1 MSYHSQPL
9 YSLYIHW
16 PFCTTKC
23 HYCDFV
29 AFEQH
34 GDFQDRYHQAL
45 IKEISVFAE
54 NIPSENKKISTIFI
68 GGGTPSL
75 YPLNHYEELFATINK
90 HFDTSNLIEV
100 SMEAN
105 PADITEEQLDAWL
118 SFGVTRLSVG
128 VQVLDDEVLF
138 KLNRRQRTL
147 DVFTAAK
154 LIPKYFDN
162 FSFDFIIGLPGVSES
177 AWKFT
182 IEQTLRWPL
191 QHVSIYF
198 LTVHEK
204 TPLYFKVASGK
215 TTLPDDDTI
224 IALYTWTMSALAKAG
239 FEQYE
244 ISNFARPGFA
254 SAHNKGYWDYKLYKG
269 FGVGASSF
277 DGSRRY
283 TNEKNLTRYLQA
295 IENNGIQHLE
305 SCETLSNE
313 QQKMEQ
319 WMLGL
324 RQKKG
329 LFLDTMMTYLAKE
342 ADKQK
347 FLNAVKALND
357 ERLIDVH
364 NGILSLT
371 TKGMILE
378 NEVLLKLL

>member
-1 MSYHSQPL
+1 MSYHDQPL
-9 YSLYIHW
+9 FSIYIHW

-45 IKEISVFAE
+45 LKEIKTFAE
-54 NIPSENKKISTIFI
+54 TIPAENKKISTIFI

-75 YPLNHYEELFATINK
+75 YPLDAYKELFDTL
-90 HFDTSNLIEV
+90 HSCFDLSELKETT
-100 SMEAN
+100 MEAN
-105 PADITEEQLDAWL
+105 PADINEENLDAWE
-118 SFGVTRLSVG
+118 SFGINRLSLG

-147 DVFTAAK
+147 DVLNAAR

-162 FSFDFIIGLPGVSES
+162 FSFDFIIGLPGVSED
-177 AWKFT
+177 AWKNT
-182 IEQTLRWPL
+182 IKQALQWPL
-191 QHVSIYF
+191 KHVSLYF

-215 TTLPDDDTI
+215 TNLPDDDTVI
-224 IALYTWTMSALAKAG
+224 TMYEWTIARLHEAG

-244 ISNFARPGFA
+244 ISNFARPGCETI
-254 SAHNKGYWDYKLYKG
+254 HNKGYWDYKLYKG
-269 FGVGASSF
+269 FGVGACSF
-277 DGSRRY
+277 DGQRRF
-283 TNEKNLTRYLQA
+283 TNEKNLTRYLQK
-295 IENNGIQHLE
+295 IENNDTDQLEIQELI
-305 SCETLSNE
+305 TPE
-313 QQKMEQ
+313 QKKIEL

-329 LFLDTMMTYLAKE
+329 LLIQEMADLVSKE
-342 ADKQK
+342 DVPKFFSNVEMLKSQNLLREDDKK
-347 FLNAVKALND
+347 
-357 ERLIDVH
+357 
-364 NGILSLT
+364 LSLT
-371 TKGMILE
+371 SKGMILE

>member
-1 MSYHSQPL
+1 MSYQDQPL
-9 YSLYIHW
+9 FSLYIHW

-34 GDFQDRYHQAL
+34 GDFQDRYHLAL
-45 IKEISVFAE
+45 IKEIKTFAAT
-54 NIPSENKKISTIFI
+54 IPHNNKKISTIFI

-75 YPLNHYEELFATINK
+75 YPLDAYQELFNTL
-90 HFDTSNLIEV
+90 HSCFNLSELKEV

-105 PADITEEQLDAWL
+105 PADITEEKLDAWD
-118 SFGVTRLSVG
+118 SYGITRLSIG

-138 KLNRRQRTL
+138 KLNRRQRSL
-147 DVFTAAK
+147 DVFNAAH

-162 FSFDFIIGLPGVSES
+162 FSFDFIIGLPGVSE
-177 AWKFT
+177 ATWKNT
-182 IEQTLRWPL
+182 IKQALQWPL
-191 QHVSIYF
+191 KHVSIYF

-215 TTLPDDDTI
+215 IILPDDDVIVTAYEWTI
-224 IALYTWTMSALAKAG
+224 KQLLEAG

-244 ISNFARPGFA
+244 ISNFARPGNE
-254 SAHNKGYWDYKLYKG
+254 SVHNKGYWDYKLYKG
-269 FGVGASSF
+269 FGVGACSF
-277 DGSRRY
+277 DGQRRF
-283 TNEKNLTRYLQA
+283 TNEKNLTRYLQK
-295 IENNGIQHLE
+295 IENNEIEQLE
-305 SCETLSNE
+305 TYEILTPE
-313 QQKMEQ
+313 QKKIEL

-329 LFLDTMMTYLAKE
+329 LLTEEMTKLLSKE
-342 ADKQK
+342 EKQK
-347 FLNAVKALND
+347 FFDNVEKLKSQNFLHEYDNK
-357 ERLIDVH
+357 
-364 NGILSLT
+364 LSLT